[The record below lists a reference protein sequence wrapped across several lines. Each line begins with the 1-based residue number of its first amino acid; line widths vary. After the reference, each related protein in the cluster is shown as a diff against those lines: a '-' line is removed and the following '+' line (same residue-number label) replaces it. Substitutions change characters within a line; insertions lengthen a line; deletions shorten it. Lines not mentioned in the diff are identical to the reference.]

1 MTVDLTTTNV
11 FLGIMAAVSLLQ
23 ALAVLG
29 LFLGGYLLF
38 RRLMQMVNAIEEKHV
53 APAAARVNAILDDVK
68 DVTATVKRD
77 TGRVDSWIH
86 SVLDVC
92 RRWRHDHE

>member
-23 ALAVLG
+23 AFAVVGFL
-29 LFLGGYLLF
+29 LGGYLMF
-38 RRLMQMVNAIEEKHV
+38 RRLMQIVNAIEEKHV
-53 APAAARVNAILDDVK
+53 APAAERVNAILDDVK
-68 DVTATVKRD
+68 DVTATVKRE

-86 SVLDVC
+86 RVLEMC
-92 RRWRHDHE
+92 RFRRRHHE